1 MSQNIDDPKSDIL
14 SKSNGNISVAVNNDG
29 KVQNGQVNLKKV
41 LLSGNEAIARGCYE
55 HGVKVASAYP
65 GTPSSEII
73 KNIATYD
80 EIYAEWATNEKV
92 AMEVAIGGSIGG
104 ARSITS
110 MKSAGANV
118 ACDPLVAFSYTGVNA
133 GMVIAMCGDPGMA
146 SSSTEQ
152 DDRYF
157 TKLAHCPMIAPSD
170 SQEAKDFV
178 GIAFDISETYDIP
191 VILQSTTALSH
202 SKTEVVLSERKEVP
216 DKGFERNIPKY
227 ALLPAFTIG
236 LRKWSIEREKRLAE
250 YAEVS
255 SLNRIEQGS
264 REVGIIASGMA
275 YQAAK
280 EVMPDASFLKLGIV
294 SPLPMYKIKKF
305 AESVK
310 VLFVVEE
317 LDPFFEEQILAAGI
331 KVEGKVL
338 FALEGELTPEK
349 VARGFIKAGFDLPRW
364 NHMPMIKPP
373 KSVRR
378 MPVQCAGCPHRG
390 VSMALKKLNFNVIG
404 DIGCYDLIT
413 LPPVE
418 HMHTVLEMGC
428 SIGAAVGI
436 VRAGKQKHPTIAVIG
451 DSTFLHS
458 GMTGLLNATYNKTPM
473 NLLILNNDITA
484 MTGGQFNPNTNY
496 TIKSVETESISIPD
510 ICKALGVKHFQ
521 EVDPYDYEAC
531 LEVLKQAANTEET
544 SVIMTNRPCALYPK
558 KIKADTLYNIDSK
571 ECIACGK
578 CLKLVSCPAL
588 YKTNELT
595 AKGKQKS
602 GINAADC
609 TGCSVCAQI
618 CPTKAIKEEIS
629 SCK

>member
-1 MSQNIDDPKSDIL
+1 MKPDT
-14 SKSNGNISVAVNNDG
+14 SNSIEPVMQRDSEMT
-29 KVQNGQVNLKKV
+29 QENLNKTNKV

-73 KNIATYD
+73 KNIASYD
-80 EIYAEWATNEKV
+80 EMYAEWATNEKV

-118 ACDPLVAFSYTGVNA
+118 ACDPLIAFCYTGVNA

-170 SQEAKDFV
+170 SQEAKDFI
-178 GIAFDISETYDIP
+178 GIAFDMSETYDIP

-202 SKTEVVLSERKEVP
+202 SKTEVKLGKRKEVP

-227 ALLPAFTIG
+227 SLLPAFTG
-236 LRKWSIEREKRLAE
+236 DLRKWSIEREKRLSE
-250 YAEVS
+250 YAEVT
-255 SLNRIEQGS
+255 SLNRIEKGS

-280 EVMPDASFLKLGIV
+280 EVMPDASFLKLGMV
-294 SPLPMYKIKKF
+294 APLPMYKIKKF
-305 AESVK
+305 SESVK
-310 VLFVVEE
+310 SLFVVEE
-317 LDPFFEEQILAAGI
+317 LDPFFEQQILAAGI
-331 KVEGKVL
+331 KVEGKAL
-338 FALEGELTPEK
+338 FSLVGELTPEK
-349 VARGFIKAGFDLPRW
+349 VALGFIKAGFDLPRW
-364 NHMPMIKPP
+364 NHIPMIKPQ

-390 VSMALKKLNFNVIG
+390 ISMAMKKLNYNVTG

-428 SIGAAVGI
+428 AIGAAVGT
-436 VRAGKQKHPTIAVIG
+436 VRAGKQKRPTIAVIG

-458 GMTGLLNATYNKTPM
+458 GMTGLLNATYNKTPV

-496 TIKSVETESISIPD
+496 TIKSVETKSISIPD

-531 LEVLKQAANTEET
+531 LEALKQAVNTDET
-544 SVIMTNRPCALYPK
+544 SVIMTNRPCALYPI
-558 KIKADTLYNIDSK
+558 KIKADTLYRIDSE

-578 CLKLVSCPAL
+578 CLKQVACPAL
-588 YKTNELT
+588 YKTSELT

-618 CPTKAIKEEIS
+618 CPTNAIKED
-629 SCK
+629 K

>member
-1 MSQNIDDPKSDIL
+1 MNQ
-14 SKSNGNISVAVNNDG
+14 
-29 KVQNGQVNLKKV
+29 KKV

-80 EIYAEWATNEKV
+80 EMYAEWATNEKV

-133 GMVIAMCGDPGMA
+133 GMVIALCGDPGMA

-178 GIAFDISETYDIP
+178 GIAFDMSETFDIP

-202 SKTEVVLSERKEVP
+202 SKTEVELGERKEVP

-227 ALLPAFTIG
+227 SLLPAFTIG
-236 LRKWSIEREKRLAE
+236 LRKWSIEREKKLAE
-250 YAEVS
+250 YAEVT
-255 SLNRIEQGS
+255 SLNRIEKNS
-264 REVGIIASGMA
+264 SEVGIIASGMA

-280 EVMPDASFLKLGIV
+280 EVMPDASYLKLGMV

-310 VLFVVEE
+310 SLFVVEE
-317 LDPFFEEQILAAGI
+317 LDPFFEEQIRAAGI
-331 KVEGKVL
+331 KVEGKDL
-338 FALEGELTPEK
+338 FVPEGELTPEK

-364 NHMPMIKPP
+364 NKIPMIKPRQ
-373 KSVRR
+373 SVRR

-390 VSMALKKLNFNVIG
+390 ISMALKKLNYNVAG

-428 SIGAAVGI
+428 AIGAAVGI
-436 VRAGKQKHPTIAVIG
+436 ERAGKQKHHTIAVMG

-458 GMTGLLNATYNKTPM
+458 GMTGLLNATYNKTPI

-484 MTGGQFNPNTNY
+484 MTGGQYNPATNY
-496 TIKSVETESISIPD
+496 TIKSEETDPISIPD

-521 EVDPYDYEAC
+521 EVDPYDYQAC
-531 LEVLKQAANTEET
+531 LEALKQATKTDET

-558 KIKADTLYNIDSK
+558 KIKADILYEVDGDK
-571 ECIACGK
+571 CIGCKK
-578 CLKLVSCPAL
+578 CLRLACCPAL
-588 YKTNELT
+588 YQTDNLT
-595 AKGKQKS
+595 AKGKQIT
-602 GINAADC
+602 GIMAADC

-618 CPTKAIKEEIS
+618 CPTKAIKEEKS
-629 SCK
+629 

>member
-1 MSQNIDDPKSDIL
+1 MKPVMSNSTEPALQRDSEIKPIEQLEKTQ
-14 SKSNGNISVAVNNDG
+14 GNLNKTN
-29 KVQNGQVNLKKV
+29 KV

-104 ARSITS
+104 VRSITS

-118 ACDPLVAFSYTGVNA
+118 ACDPLVAFSYTGVNG

-157 TKLAHCPMIAPSD
+157 TKLANCPMVAPST

-178 GIAFDISETYDIP
+178 GISFEISERFDIP
-191 VILQSTTALSH
+191 VILQSTTGLSH
-202 SKTEVVLSERKEVP
+202 SKTEVELCERKEVP

-227 ALLPAFTIG
+227 ALLPAFTG
-236 LRKWSIEREKRLAE
+236 DLRKWSIEREKRLAE

-255 SLNRIEQGS
+255 SLNRIEKANP
-264 REVGIIASGMA
+264 EIGIIASGMA

-280 EVMPDASFLKLGIV
+280 EVMPDASFLKLGMV
-294 SPLPMYKIKKF
+294 SPLPMYKLKKF
-305 AESVK
+305 AESVDR
-310 VLFVVEE
+310 LFVVEE
-317 LDPFFEEQILAAGI
+317 LDPFFELQIRAAGI
-331 KVEGKVL
+331 KVEGKEL
-338 FALEGELTPEK
+338 FSLEGELTPEK
-349 VARGFIKAGFDLPRW
+349 VARGFLKAGYDLPRW
-364 NHMPMIKPP
+364 NHIAMIHPK

-390 VSMALKKLNFNVIG
+390 ISMALKKLNYNVTG

-413 LPPVE
+413 LPPME
-418 HMHTVLEMGC
+418 HMHTVLEMG
-428 SIGAAVGI
+428 SAIGAAIGT
-436 VRAGKQKHPTIAVIG
+436 VRAGKQKHPTFAVIG

-458 GMTGLLNATYNKTPM
+458 GMTGLLNATYNKTPI
-473 NLLILNNDITA
+473 NLLILNNSITA
-484 MTGGQFNPNTNY
+484 MTGGQYNPSTDY
-496 TIKSVETESISIPD
+496 TIKGVKTAPVSIPD
-510 ICKALGVKHFQ
+510 ICKALGVKHFC
-521 EVDPYDYEAC
+521 EVDPYDYKAC
-531 LEVLKQAANTEET
+531 LEALKNAVKTEET

-558 KIKADTLYNIDSK
+558 KIKADTVFEILSD
-571 ECIACGK
+571 ECTACGICVK
-578 CLKLVSCPAL
+578 KVSCPAL
-588 YKTNELT
+588 ILTDETN
-595 AKGKQKS
+595 AKGKRKA
-602 GINAADC
+602 GIRQADC
-609 TGCSVCAQI
+609 TGCSVCAQL
-618 CPTKAIKEEIS
+618 CRSDAIREK
-629 SCK
+629 K